1 MALETQVRQ
10 LGDTRIA
17 IAGTLTRP
25 DGTVVDVTSLTVKF
39 AMYDSEGVV
48 KIAETSNNVSKTD
61 ATAGEVEYSPQDIDV
76 DTPGIFFAYF
86 IAETGGGAQDTF
98 PAERGDFRIDIQRP
112 AYTE

>member
-1 MALETQVRQ
+1 MAIETQIRQ

-39 AMYDSEGVV
+39 AMYDADG
-48 KIAETSNNVSKTD
+48 IAKVTETTNNVSKTGPTD
-61 ATAGEVEYSPQDIDV
+61 GEVEYSPQDDDV

-86 IAETGGGAQDTF
+86 VAETGAGAQDTF
-98 PAERGDFRIDIQRP
+98 PAERGEFRIDIQRP